1 MYKDNI
7 LLVRYSNGEDSYNEW
22 YRIVNDDDDFIKF
35 IRDVNKLN
43 EEYKYVN
50 IYSLNERFDLEIF
63 SSSVN
68 YKDMACF

>member
-1 MYKDNI
+1 MHKDNI
-7 LLVRYSNGEDSYNEW
+7 LLVRYSNVEDSYNEW

-63 SSSVN
+63 SSSL
-68 YKDMACF
+68 

>member
-7 LLVRYSNGEDSYNEW
+7 LLVRYSNVKDSYNEW

-63 SSSVN
+63 SSSL
-68 YKDMACF
+68 